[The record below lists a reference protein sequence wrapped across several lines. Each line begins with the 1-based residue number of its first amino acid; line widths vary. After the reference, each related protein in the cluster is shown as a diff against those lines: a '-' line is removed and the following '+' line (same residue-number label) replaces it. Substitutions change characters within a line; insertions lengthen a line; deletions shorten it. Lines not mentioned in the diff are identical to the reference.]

1 LRVIIVEDVLL
12 VREGLAHLLTDRGV
26 QVVDMAPDL
35 RDIDRI
41 VRSLHPDVAI
51 LDIRLP
57 PTFTDEGLRAAADL
71 RTAHPALGILML
83 SQHLET
89 AYAIRLLANAPGR
102 VGYLLKDRISDIAII
117 ADALE
122 RIVIG
127 ETVIDPTIVSR
138 VLSRQRPDS
147 PLSALSEREREVLAL
162 VAEGL
167 SNKAISGQLF
177 VGERTVET
185 HIGNVFAKLGL
196 HDHADV
202 NRRVVLALAWLRSGD
217 SQPKLP
223 TL

>member
-1 LRVIIVEDVLL
+1 VIIVEDVLL
-12 VREGLAHLLTDRGV
+12 VREGLARLLTDRGV

-71 RTAHPALGILML
+71 RAEHPNLGILVL

-89 AYAIRLLANAPGR
+89 AYAIRLLGDAPGR
-102 VGYLLKDRISDIAII
+102 VGYLLKDRVSDIAII
-117 ADALE
+117 VDALD
-122 RIVIG
+122 RIVGG

-147 PLSALSEREREVLAL
+147 PLSSLSEREREVLAL

-167 SNKAISGQLF
+167 SNKAISEQLF
-177 VGERTVET
+177 VGERTIET
-185 HIGNVFAKLGL
+185 HIGNVFTKLGL

-202 NRRVVLALAWLRSGD
+202 NRRVALALTWLRSGD
-217 SQPKLP
+217 SMQGPRP
-223 TL
+223 R